1 MNTKISFIPKII
13 YEDKDF
19 LIVNK
24 PPGMVVHHDLHHHH
38 DTLWD
43 FVKNK
48 LQFENNIKKTGIV
61 HRLDKPTSGL
71 LVIARNLST
80 WLFFK
85 KKMQKRKIKR
95 KYFALVQ
102 GIVKEKKFTV
112 DVSLTKPGKYKR
124 VHTKPTGAKAITHFQ
139 IIQIFA
145 KRKQTLLECEL
156 ETGRTHQIRGHLKFL
171 NFPIIND
178 PLYQGGKN
186 NYIYLHAYYLSLPHP
201 LTKKEMEFKIDL
213 PLYFQKKL
221 S

>member
-139 IIQIFA
+139 IIQIF
-145 KRKQTLLECEL
+145 
-156 ETGRTHQIRGHLKFL
+156 
-171 NFPIIND
+171 PIIND